1 MFYVYDIE
9 GIEPLVGPFT
19 KAEAQKVQSQLGA
32 GWGIM
37 TQEEAESVYTH
48 LTDEKE

>member
-1 MFYVYDIE
+1 MYYVYDIE
-9 GIEPLVGPFT
+9 GMEPPVGPFT

-37 TQEEAESVYTH
+37 TQEEAESVYTY
-48 LTDEKE
+48 LADEEE